1 VRTSRPPAETA
12 SALIIGT
19 LLAETL
25 EDAEFGIFVYDDEG
39 RYIAVNRR
47 GAEIL
52 GYDRDDVMARNVGDF
67 TPGSL
72 DRRVLYSRGVR
83 QGTRTIRRKDGTD
96 VTVGFVVAPTDVGRL
111 PHRVA
116 IVWETSTTELNP
128 DKS

>member
-19 LLAETL
+19 LLAESL

-52 GYDRDDVMARNVGDF
+52 GYDRDDVMTRNVGDF
-67 TPGSL
+67 TPGPL

-83 QGTRTIRRKDGTD
+83 QGTRTVRRKDGTD
-96 VTVGFVVAPTDVGRL
+96 VTVAFVVAPTDVGRL

-116 IVWETSTTELNP
+116 IVWETATTDLDSGN
-128 DKS
+128 S